1 MVYTDIL
8 QVDERFQSS
17 INIQYDIGDLHK
29 IDCYIPTEQS
39 VQILREYLHAI
50 YYGNK
55 SEYATVLVGPYGKG
69 KSHLMLVLLS
79 LLSAGSLYKDE
90 NKKRECRAS
99 LERLIARIE
108 KINPDTAALARE
120 TLRQK
125 KALSLIHI

>member
-1 MVYTDIL
+1 M
-8 QVDERFQSS
+8 
-17 INIQYDIGDLHK
+17 
-29 IDCYIPTEQS
+29 
-39 VQILREYLHAI
+39 
-50 YYGNK
+50 
-55 SEYATVLVGPYGKG
+55 GPSGKG
-69 KSHLMLVLLS
+69 KSQLMLVLLS